1 MSTLAPL
8 ARPLI
13 TVRLVDG
20 PCAGRFEQVAAWGNE
35 CWARVG
41 KPGKTTV
48 ETQMWA
54 RYDHDPLTRGE
65 YTYSGVTVTT
75 DQLARGLA
83 EAQADGHSYGE
94 SRGA

>member
-1 MSTLAPL
+1 MSTLAPA

-13 TVRLVDG
+13 TVRLEDG

-41 KPGKTTV
+41 KPGKPGP

-54 RYDHDPLTRGE
+54 RYDHNPLSRGE
-65 YTYSGVTVTT
+65 YVYSGITITT
-75 DQLARGLA
+75 DELQHALDA
-83 EAQADGHSYGE
+83 AQADGHTYGE